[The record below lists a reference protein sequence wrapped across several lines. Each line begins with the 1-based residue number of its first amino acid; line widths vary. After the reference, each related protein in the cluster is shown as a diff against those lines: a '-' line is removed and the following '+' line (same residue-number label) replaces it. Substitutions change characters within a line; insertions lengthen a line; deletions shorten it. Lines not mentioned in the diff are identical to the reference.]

1 MPNRLSGEKSPYL
14 LQHAGN
20 PVNWFPWGDE
30 AFRKAGEEDKPIFLS
45 IGYATCHWCHVM
57 EHESFEDEEV
67 AALLNEHM
75 VAIKVDREERP
86 DIDQVYMTICQA
98 LTGRG
103 GWPLSIFMTPQ
114 KKAFFAGSYFP
125 KTARMGMPG
134 FVEIIGQLADLWG
147 KSREKVVD
155 AGNRITSAVQ
165 PRKAESSESV
175 PGMQLLEK
183 AFHQLRQAFDSTWG
197 GFGAA
202 PKFPTPHHLYFLLRW
217 HRRNPNS
224 EALDLVEKTLDC
236 MRDGGIF
243 DQIGFGFHRYSV
255 DKKWLV
261 PHFEKMLYDQALIA
275 MAYLEAFQMTGKDRH
290 ASVAHEIFEYVL
302 RDMTDPGGGF
312 YSAEDAD
319 SEGKEGLFYV
329 WTPGEVEKVLGREN
343 SEIFCRYFDITE
355 TGNFEDAL
363 SIPHVPRSGT
373 LIAERYGLSV
383 QEVTE
388 LIGDGVKKLFEA
400 RLRRVRPLKDD
411 KVLTSWNGLMIAAL
425 AKGARV
431 LGIPEYTRAAAAS
444 ADFILSSMRKDGGRL
459 YRRFR
464 QGDVSHP
471 AYADDYAFFIWG
483 LIELYET
490 TFDARYLKEA
500 LELQKRM
507 IDLFWDE
514 SEGGFFFTAGD
525 GENLI
530 VRDKEIYDGALPSSN
545 SVAALNLLRLAR
557 MTGNTR
563 LEDKADRVLRRF
575 AGIVGDVPYAHTQ
588 FLVAVDFSI
597 GPNREIVLAGD
608 LGNESTAEMVKIVR
622 TGFTP
627 GQVVLF
633 SGKDAEAGEL
643 AGLAPFAEG
652 LRPLDGR
659 STAYVCEGYS
669 CRKPITDPRELREAI
684 HETA

>member
-75 VAIKVDREERP
+75 VSIKVDREERP

-134 FVEIIGQLADLWG
+134 FVEIIGQVADLWG

-155 AGNRITSAVQ
+155 TGNRITSAVQ

-183 AFHQLRQAFDSTWG
+183 AFHQLRQAFDPTWG

-275 MAYLEAFQMTGKDRH
+275 MAYLEAFQMTGKDRY

-400 RLRRVRPLKDD
+400 RRRRVRPLKDD

-431 LGIPEYTRAAAAS
+431 LEIPEYTRAAAAS

-633 SGKDAEAGEL
+633 SGKDAGAGEL

-659 STAYVCEGYS
+659 PTAYVCEGYS